1 MHANPPRHGGR
12 SFTLIEL
19 LVVIAII
26 AILASMLLPALTNA
40 KARAKQA
47 QCLANQKQLGV
58 GVAMYIDEKDGYG
71 PDAGSQNRLWNP
83 PGVEVWAGCGGQ
95 LCGWLKYYRSDAA
108 NPNWKR
114 NFAEEL
120 EPYVGDK
127 SVFYCVNY
135 ADLTKWPAI
144 SYWTATVRKTKTS
157 SWIVPKLSAT
167 YGPSETGI
175 VFDAVNIDTAYG
187 TSPCSAGSIAA
198 QQPPHATS
206 GSAVFLD
213 GHGTV
218 SAWYDCIRSNKNG
231 ANRVFIWDW

>member
-1 MHANPPRHGGR
+1 M
-12 SFTLIEL
+12 
-19 LVVIAII
+19 IAII